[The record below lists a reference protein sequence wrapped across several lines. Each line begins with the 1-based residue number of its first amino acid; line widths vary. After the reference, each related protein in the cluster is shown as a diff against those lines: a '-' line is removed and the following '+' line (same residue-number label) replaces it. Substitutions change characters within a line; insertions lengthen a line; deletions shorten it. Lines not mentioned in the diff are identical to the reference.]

1 MSETGKKGSKP
12 KPPPA
17 AKSESKAK
25 AADGGKK
32 TTEAK
37 TTEAKTAEAKPT
49 DAKAKPADGAS
60 SEAAS
65 SGGGAGAGKS
75 ARESVGGAKDVHYGY
90 FSSVRSPAYR
100 SGWDEIWGGGA
111 HASRTTGR
119 APKPRKKPRPIT
131 LALDL
136 DDLPPPLKDGLIE
149 IARAELKKSRV
160 SYERREKAGAV
171 DWRIVCRID
180 R

>member
-1 MSETGKKGSKP
+1 MSEAGSKKGSKP
-12 KPPPA
+12 KTPPA
-17 AKSESKAK
+17 AKPESKAK

-32 TTEAK
+32 A
-37 TTEAKTAEAKPT
+37 AEAKPADT
-49 DAKAKPADGAS
+49 KAKPTDGAS

-75 ARESVGGAKDVHYGY
+75 ARDSVGGAKDVHYGY

-100 SGWDEIWGGGA
+100 SGWDEIWGGADGR
-111 HASRTTGR
+111 ASRTAGS

-131 LALDL
+131 LDLDL

-160 SYERREKAGAV
+160 SYERRDKAGAV
-171 DWRIVCRID
+171 DWRIVCRVD

>member
-1 MSETGKKGSKP
+1 MSEAGSKKGSKP
-12 KPPPA
+12 KTPPA
-17 AKSESKAK
+17 AKPESKAK

-32 TTEAK
+32 T
-37 TTEAKTAEAKPT
+37 AE
-49 DAKAKPADGAS
+49 AKPADGAS

-65 SGGGAGAGKS
+65 SGSGAGAGKS
-75 ARESVGGAKDVHYGY
+75 ARDSVGGAKDAHYGY

-100 SGWDEIWGGGA
+100 SGWDAIWGGGDGVRA
-111 HASRTTGR
+111 PRTAGN

-131 LALDL
+131 LDLDL
-136 DDLPPPLKDGLIE
+136 DDLPPPLRNGLIE

-160 SYERREKAGAV
+160 SYERRDKAGAV
-171 DWRIVCRID
+171 DWRIVCRVD